1 MSPPAAGLAMEGGIN
16 GPQSQEQSQAEDQA
30 DQEVAADQQE
40 AQQEQPEEIPMNR
53 HIIIIRKPKV
63 KKKK

>member
-1 MSPPAAGLAMEGGIN
+1 MEGGIN

-40 AQQEQPEEIPMNR
+40 VPMNR
-53 HIIIIRKPKV
+53 HSALSRMPKV
-63 KKKK
+63 KRK